1 MLARP
6 FLFLRHQCSRI
17 CSDSHM
23 DFQGPRALWLGMGR
37 FCGLAIVVSEHARGE
52 ALLGIGVGWRV
63 ERLRIKTNGS
73 GVRRVRRMA

>member
-17 CSDSHM
+17 CSDSDM
-23 DFQGPRALWLGMGR
+23 DFQGLGALGLGMGR

-52 ALLGIGVGWRV
+52 ALLGIEWGG
-63 ERLRIKTNGS
+63 ELRG
-73 GVRRVRRMA
+73 